1 VAFNLVILVIGVF
14 ACATA
19 PIMINMTR
27 TPPVLMAALR
37 MLVAAIIL
45 TPLFIRDLA
54 RGGEKFTRR
63 DFARILLPGAMLAV
77 HFITWIAGA
86 RMTRPTNCSLI
97 VNMVPIAM
105 PFFLFFM
112 LGERITRPEVI
123 GTALAIGGV
132 ALLTMAELEVSAT
145 HFQGDML
152 CRLSM
157 LFLTYYL
164 ALGRKHRHAG
174 SIWVYLVPLY
184 AVGSAICLATAA
196 LTAAVPAIAAVMP
209 PQEVTWETFT
219 GYEPLLILAL
229 GAIPTVVG
237 HSTLN
242 YCMRHMRGQV
252 VSILSLF
259 QFVFVAV
266 MAYLLWDK
274 VPIHALY
281 PACAL
286 LIAGAV
292 IVLRYHRAAGGET
305 SKGNHCPR
313 SSDRA
318 NIRQSP

>member
-1 VAFNLVILVIGVF
+1 MAVNLVILVIGVF

-19 PIMINMTR
+19 PIMIQMTH
-27 TPPVLMAALR
+27 TPPVLMAGLR

-45 TPLFIRDLA
+45 TPLFIRGLV

-77 HFITWIAGA
+77 HFVTWIAGA
-86 RMTRPTNCSLI
+86 RMTDPANCSLI

-112 LGERITRPEVI
+112 LRERITRPELA

-132 ALLTMAELEVSAT
+132 VVLALADLDVGAK

-152 CRLSM
+152 CLLSM

-184 AVGSAICLATAA
+184 AVGATICLTTAA
-196 LTAAVPAIAAVMP
+196 LTAIVPAFAAVMP
-209 PQEVTWETFT
+209 PQEVTWDIFT
-219 GYEPLLILAL
+219 GREIMLILGL
-229 GAIPTVVG
+229 GVIPTIVG

-242 YCMRHMRGQV
+242 YCMRHMRGQL

-259 QFVFVAV
+259 QFVFVAI
-266 MAYLLWDK
+266 MAYLIWGK

-292 IVLRYHRAAGGET
+292 IVLKHHRA
-305 SKGNHCPR
+305 
-313 SSDRA
+313 
-318 NIRQSP
+318 